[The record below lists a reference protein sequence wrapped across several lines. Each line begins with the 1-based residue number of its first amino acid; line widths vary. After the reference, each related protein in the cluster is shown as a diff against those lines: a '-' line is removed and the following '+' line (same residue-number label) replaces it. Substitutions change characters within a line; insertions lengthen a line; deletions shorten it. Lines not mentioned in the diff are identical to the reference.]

1 MDIQKL
7 IREHIAKVE
16 VMQLATCINNQ
27 PWACT
32 VHFAYD
38 DDLRHFYWFSK
49 DDTRHSQEVAS
60 NPHVSVAMAIKTD
73 WPVIGVQIEGD
84 AEQMT
89 DKAEIERVARNFA
102 ERHKR
107 EPAFVQGVLD
117 GTNGFKP
124 YCLTPRSI
132 QIFDTQNSPKEPK
145 QVWEIK

>member
-1 MDIQKL
+1 MDLQKL

-16 VMQLATCINNQ
+16 VMQLATSVNNQ

-38 DDLRHFYWFSK
+38 DNTNIYWFSK
-49 DDTRHSQEVAS
+49 DETRHSQEVAQ
-60 NPHVSVAMAIKTD
+60 NPHVAVAMAIKTE

-84 AEQMT
+84 AEQMS
-89 DKAEIERVARNFA
+89 DKAEIEAVVRNFA

-107 EPAFVQGVLD
+107 EPAFVQGVLN

-124 YCLTPRSI
+124 YRLTPRRI

-145 QVWEIK
+145 QVWEL